1 MAIRQFHGPMLG
13 GVLATL
19 MAVGAG
25 CSAGYVPIFAY
36 QASEQLKIRD
46 LPGDPGTSADSGWR
60 ATRPVPIAKSAPPT
74 QAPAPP
80 SPLLLAMRRA
90 GSYYERGIQEMGLGN
105 TNQAEWEF
113 NAALET
119 LLDSDLND
127 GISPKLMG
135 NLRFS
140 SVPSYVWLSRLAV
153 SPPGSSAEPTA
164 PPDPDEPTQEAP
176 ALLSPEDLRAIA
188 NEKPGNATPL
198 PDPDVRKYDF
208 PIIFNDQVRAFIEY
222 FQTRK
227 MGVISRA
234 FERASRYSPMIRQTF
249 QEKGLPEELLNL
261 AFIES
266 AVNPWA
272 TSRVKAAG
280 IWQFMT
286 STAKLYGMQ
295 VSWWVDERRDPEKS
309 TRGAAEYLKNL
320 YRMFNSW
327 PLALAAYNAGE
338 GTVQRAI
345 DRQRTRDFW
354 SLRLPK
360 ETQLF
365 VPAFMAMTIIS
376 KEPERYGFAPPA
388 DQPFETET
396 VTLRQPADFHSLAQA
411 ARTSVERLRELN
423 PELIRWSTP
432 PAASQYTLRI
442 PTGLR
447 ADFLEE
453 LARIPP
459 AQRVGWVSHRIR
471 KGETAATIAKHYG
484 ASLQAVL
491 DMNGLTKRHA
501 LKPGGTLLV
510 PTLSSAALTKT
521 AETRDNRAGERPKT
535 TTRHKVKKGETLTQ
549 VAQAHGV
556 SAEELRHWNNLSR
569 NAALRPGQTLKVLL
583 VSEPAAPTVRP
594 EGSGGTASKAPRSP
608 APQRYLVKKGDTL
621 WDIARAHKVSS
632 DDLRRWNGLPRDAGL
647 RPGQE
652 LRLGDS

>member
-1 MAIRQFHGPMLG
+1 MAFRQFHRPLLG
-13 GVLATL
+13 GFLATL
-19 MAVGAG
+19 MAVAAG
-25 CSAGYVPIFAY
+25 CSAGYVPTFAY
-36 QASEQLKIRD
+36 QTSEQLKTRD
-46 LPGDPGTSADSGWR
+46 LPGDPSASVNNGRR
-60 ATRPVPIAKSAPPT
+60 APQPVPMVKSAPPA
-74 QAPAPP
+74 QVPVPP

-119 LLDSDLND
+119 LLDSDLNER
-127 GISPKLMG
+127 ISPKLMG
-135 NLRFS
+135 NLRFP
-140 SVPSYVWLSRLAV
+140 SVPSYVWLSRLTV
-153 SPPGSSAEPTA
+153 SPPGPSAEPTA

-176 ALLSPEDLRAIA
+176 ALLGPEDLRAIA
-188 NEKPGNATPL
+188 DEKPGNANLL
-198 PDPDVRKYDF
+198 PEPDVRKYDF

-249 QEKGLPEELLNL
+249 QAKGLPEELLNL

-272 TSRVKAAG
+272 TSRAKAAG

-309 TRGAAEYLKNL
+309 TRAAAEYLRNL
-320 YRMFNSW
+320 YRMFSSW

-360 ETQLF
+360 ETQSF

-376 KEPERYGFAPPA
+376 KEPERYGFAPPV
-388 DQPFETET
+388 DQPTETET
-396 VTLRQPADFHSLAQA
+396 VTLRQPADFRSLAQA

-432 PAASQYTLRI
+432 PAASQYALRI

-459 AQRVGWVSHRIR
+459 AQRVGWVSHRVR

-484 ASLQAVL
+484 ASLHAVL
-491 DMNGLTKRHA
+491 DMNGLTKRNA
-501 LKPGGTLLV
+501 LKPGGTLLI
-510 PTLSSAALTKT
+510 PTSSAAAPMRT
-521 AETRDNRAGERPKT
+521 AETRDTRPGERPKIAA
-535 TTRHKVKKGETLTQ
+535 RHKVKKGETLTQ

-556 SAEELRHWNNLSR
+556 SAEDLRRWNNLSR
-569 NAALRPGQTLKVLL
+569 NAALRPGQNLKLLL
-583 VSEPAAPTVRP
+583 VSESAAPTVRP
-594 EGSGGTASKAPRSP
+594 ERSGGTASKAPRSP
-608 APQRYLVKKGDTL
+608 APQRYVVKKGDTL

-632 DDLRRWNGLPRDAGL
+632 DDLRRWNGLTRGASL
-647 RPGQE
+647 RPGRE